1 MEPKHLKMVARFVL
15 IILIFVAIL
24 FVSAGTIYWPEA
36 WLMELIYFGWAIPVM
51 IWMRKNNPKLFEER
65 MDLTKKS
72 AKGWERPLLLFG
84 TVCYFGIFLVSGL
97 DFRFGWS
104 EMPLYLEA
112 AGFAGI
118 VLAFSAMFWVMRE
131 NTYLSRV
138 VEVREGQKV
147 VTTGPYRY
155 VRHPLYV
162 AGIVYC
168 FAIPLS
174 LGSFY
179 GIIPSLGLVAMLL
192 ARTYMEDKTLHEE
205 LPGYREYAQK
215 TRYKLVPRVW

>member
-1 MEPKHLKMVARFVL
+1 MEAKQLKMVARFGLV
-15 IILIFVAIL
+15 ILIFAAIL

-51 IWMRKNNPKLFEER
+51 VWLRKNNPKLFEER
-65 MDLTKKS
+65 MDITKKS
-72 AKGWERPLLLFG
+72 GKGWERALLLFA
-84 TVCYFGIFLVSGL
+84 TVCYLGIFLVSGL
-97 DFRFGWS
+97 DFRFGLS
-104 EMPLYLEA
+104 GMPLYLEA
-112 AGFAGI
+112 TGFAGI

-147 VTTGPYRY
+147 VTTGPYKY

-179 GIIPSLGLVAMLL
+179 GIIPALGMVAIFLV
-192 ARTYMEDKTLHEE
+192 RTYMEDKTLHVE
-205 LPGYREYAQK
+205 LPGYKEYAQK
-215 TRYKLVPRVW
+215 TRYKLVPGVW